1 MPVPRLLALV
11 MLVVLCTGL
20 AMGQSQQNDA
30 STLVVF
36 QGVASMDVVGAAQQP
51 SAGTIAAEKQIAGDN
66 ALLTNAAD
74 QFGRSHNEPGISLG
88 PDTDRTCYFIRGY
101 VVVRDS
107 PHSDSVHR
115 DGSFTCVPGTR
126 FHVYT
131 TVQPVLKIIK

>member
-51 SAGTIAAEKQIAGDN
+51 SARHNCRREANCGRQRAA
-66 ALLTNAAD
+66 
-74 QFGRSHNEPGISLG
+74 H
-88 PDTDRTCYFIRGY
+88 
-101 VVVRDS
+101 
-107 PHSDSVHR
+107 
-115 DGSFTCVPGTR
+115 
-126 FHVYT
+126 
-131 TVQPVLKIIK
+131 